1 MGLTN
6 IWRLPM
12 IASDEIHELATA
24 LSKAQGEIED
34 AAKGAENPYFKSK
47 YADLAAVRGVIREP
61 LAKNGLAIVQ
71 NPATVQGGVE
81 VETILLHSSGQF
93 MSSKLFM
100 PVAKSDAQG
109 IGSAITYARRYSL
122 LSILCLATEDDDGN
136 AAVRGGGNVSYN
148 DTPKPADGAMKAAIK
163 DLQDAATGGSPSL
176 TAIWNTLPQSVRANI
191 PADELAK
198 IKKTATEVTKATK
211 G

>member
-1 MGLTN
+1 ML
-6 IWRLPM
+6 
-12 IASDEIHELATA
+12 ASDEIHELATA

-61 LAKNGLAIVQ
+61 LAKHGLAIVQ

-136 AAVRGGGNVSYN
+136 AAVRGGGNVLHSN
-148 DTPKPADGAMKAAIK
+148 TLLPSGGVKESATIVAINN
-163 DLQDAATGGSPSL
+163 LQEAATGGNSSL
-176 TAIWNTLPQSVRANI
+176 TEVWNKLPQSVRSNI
-191 PADELAK
+191 PAEELAK
-198 IKKTATEVTKATK
+198 IKKTASEATKATK

>member
-1 MGLTN
+1 ML
-6 IWRLPM
+6 
-12 IASDEIHELATA
+12 ASDEIHELATA

-61 LAKNGLAIVQ
+61 LAKHGLAIVQ

-136 AAVRGGGNVSYN
+136 AAVRGGGNVAPSATLNAGQLN
-148 DTPKPADGAMKAAIK
+148 DLVNDGHNAAS
-163 DLQDAATGGSPSL
+163 GGSPSL
-176 TAIWNTLPQSVRANI
+176 TEWWNKLPQDVRSKI

-198 IKKTATEVTKATK
+198 IKKRATEVTKATK

>member
-1 MGLTN
+1 MNT
-6 IWRLPM
+6 
-12 IASDEIHELATA
+12 SEEIHELAAA

-34 AAKGAENPYFKSK
+34 AAKGAENPYYKSK

-61 LAKNGLAIVQ
+61 LAKNGLSIVQ

-81 VETILLHSSGQF
+81 VETILLHSSGQY

-100 PVAKSDAQG
+100 PVAKIDAHG
-109 IGSAITYARRYSL
+109 VGSAITYARRYSL

-136 AAVRGGGNVSYN
+136 AAARGGNIHAPAP
-148 DTPKPADGAMKAAIK
+148 TPAINSGAMNDVINDGHKAAS
-163 DLQDAATGGSPSL
+163 GGSPSL
-176 TAIWNTLPQSVRANI
+176 TEWWNKLPASVRTNI

-198 IKKTATEVTKATK
+198 IKKRATEVTKATK
-211 G
+211 A

>member
-1 MGLTN
+1 MNT
-6 IWRLPM
+6 
-12 IASDEIHELATA
+12 SEEIHELATA

-34 AAKGAENPYFKSK
+34 AAKGAENPYYKSK

-61 LAKNGLAIVQ
+61 LAKNGLSIVQ

-81 VETILLHSSGQF
+81 VETILLHSSGQY

-100 PVAKSDAQG
+100 PVAKIDAHG
-109 IGSAITYARRYSL
+109 VGSAITYARRYSL

-136 AAVRGGGNVSYN
+136 AAARGGQNFA
-148 DTPKPADGAMKAAIK
+148 PANAINSGAMNDVINDGHKAAS
-163 DLQDAATGGSPSL
+163 GGSPSL
-176 TAIWNTLPQSVRANI
+176 TEWWNKLPASVRTNI

-198 IKKTATEVTKATK
+198 IKKRATEATKSTKA
-211 G
+211 